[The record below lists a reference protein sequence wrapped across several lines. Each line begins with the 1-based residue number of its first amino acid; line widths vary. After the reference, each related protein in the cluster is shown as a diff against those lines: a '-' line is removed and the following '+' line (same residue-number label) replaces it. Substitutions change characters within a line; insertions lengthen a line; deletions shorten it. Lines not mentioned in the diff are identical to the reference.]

1 MWARMTCPTR
11 FDLACSNTE
20 QMTLVLEHTPQFASH
35 GRIGAPIPKTT
46 PDTSATPFG
55 FERGQIFST
64 DEPTIAKQ
72 CQQDQQIRGQ
82 LSEFAISPLTCSP
95 AVLTSRAVHAH
106 PRLPPS
112 KM

>member
-35 GRIGAPIPKTT
+35 GRIVAPIPKTT

-64 DEPTIAKQ
+64 DESTVIHERE
-72 CQQDQQIRGQ
+72 QDQQ
-82 LSEFAISPLTCSP
+82 
-95 AVLTSRAVHAH
+95 V
-106 PRLPPS
+106 
-112 KM
+112 